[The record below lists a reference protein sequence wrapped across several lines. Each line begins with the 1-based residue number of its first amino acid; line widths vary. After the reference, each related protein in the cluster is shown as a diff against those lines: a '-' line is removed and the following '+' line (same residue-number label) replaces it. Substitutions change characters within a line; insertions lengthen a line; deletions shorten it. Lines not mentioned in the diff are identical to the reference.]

1 MLVGFRIVFYSIR
14 QLLGNGSAALR
25 IFLLPTMLTFAF
37 INYFQLNCIFSGP
50 AIDQAIRGGYF
61 PWFATTALFVVSELL
76 FLWCAVAW
84 HRFVLLNEAPSLPLL
99 PLRVGRAMAYFRRSL
114 WTLLLALVPFL
125 VLGVIAGLIFAVL
138 GRQAFAPASKV
149 YHPTI
154 FTALSTFAIDCL
166 VGAVFLRVLTSLP
179 AAALG
184 VPGSVKETWAA
195 TRSQLPTLLIISG
208 SLLLFKHVTTW
219 LMQAASVGTETASG
233 AAIRVTVYW
242 VTWMFGLSL
251 LTTLYGYYIEKRP
264 LT

>member
-25 IFLLPTMLTFAF
+25 IFLLPTILTFAF

-50 AIDQAIRGGYF
+50 AIDQAIRGGNF
-61 PWFATTALFVVSELL
+61 PWLATTALFVFSEFL

-84 HRFVLLNEAPSLPLL
+84 HRFVLLNEAPGLPLL

-114 WTLLLALVPFL
+114 WTLLLALVP
-125 VLGVIAGLIFAVL
+125 VIILATIAVL
-138 GRQAFAPASKV
+138 ALKFFGAQIFSPASKM
-149 YHPTI
+149 YQPSI
-154 FTALSTFAIDCL
+154 FDPFGSFVIACLFGAL
-166 VGAVFLRVLTSLP
+166 FLRVLTSLP

-184 VPGSVKETWAA
+184 VPGSVKKTWMG
-195 TRSQLPTLLIISG
+195 TRSQFPALLIISG
-208 SLLLFKHVTTW
+208 SLMLFKHGTTW